1 MQPRNVDVLLHI
13 GLYMCKI
20 KPLTNVLHSP
30 DHFDMSDIL
39 SPVTKNA
46 LKKFQSTAKMNPSS
60 ATNTEKITRPKTK
73 TNVAKKKRLI
83 NCEKFMTRN
92 NIRKESELVQP
103 ALQMSGMEK
112 KISKTLF

>member
-13 GLYMCKI
+13 GLYMCKV
-20 KPLTNVLHSP
+20 KPLTNVLQSP
-30 DHFDMSDIL
+30 DHSDMSNIL
-39 SPVTKNA
+39 PPVTKNA

-60 ATNTEKITRPKTK
+60 ATNTEKLTHPKTK
-73 TNVAKKKRLI
+73 TNVGKKKRLI

-112 KISKTLF
+112 KISKPLF